1 MSTKNWVIRVFLPSS
16 IFSLGAIDMRKIV
29 TLSTVVAASLMVAAC
44 GGSQPAATDNAAVT
58 EMNAAVT
65 EMNAA
70 DAMEGTTND
79 AMTNVDG
86 AMGADA
92 NMAADA
98 NAAMPAADANATAPA
113 VDAMAA
119 DKNAAAP
126 VEEKK

>member
-1 MSTKNWVIRVFLPSS
+1 
-16 IFSLGAIDMRKIV
+16 MRKIV

-44 GGSQPAATDNAAVT
+44 GGQPVAAD
-58 EMNAAVT
+58 NAAVT

-98 NAAMPAADANATAPA
+98 NAAMPAADANAAAPA
-113 VDAMAA
+113 ADAMAA
-119 DKNAAAP
+119 DANAAAP
-126 VEEKK
+126 AEAKK

>member
-16 IFSLGAIDMRKIV
+16 IFSLGAFDMRKIV

-44 GGSQPAATDNAAVT
+44 GGQPVAAD
-58 EMNAAVT
+58 NAAVT

-98 NAAMPAADANATAPA
+98 NAAMPAADANAAAPA
-113 VDAMAA
+113 ADAMAA
-119 DKNAAAP
+119 DANAAAP
-126 VEEKK
+126 VAEKK

>member
-1 MSTKNWVIRVFLPSS
+1 
-16 IFSLGAIDMRKIV
+16 MRKIV

-44 GGSQPAATDNAAVT
+44 GGSQPAAD
-58 EMNAAVT
+58 NAAVT

-70 DAMEGTTND
+70 DAMEGTAND

-98 NAAMPAADANATAPA
+98 NAAMPAADAA
-113 VDAMAA
+113 
-119 DKNAAAP
+119 NAAAP
-126 VEEKK
+126 AADAANAAGAAEEKK

>member
-1 MSTKNWVIRVFLPSS
+1 MFLPSS

-44 GGSQPAATDNAAVT
+44 GGQPVATD
-58 EMNAAVT
+58 NAAVT

-98 NAAMPAADANATAPA
+98 NAAMPADVNAAAPA

-119 DKNAAAP
+119 DANAAAP
-126 VEEKK
+126 AEAKK

>member
-1 MSTKNWVIRVFLPSS
+1 
-16 IFSLGAIDMRKIV
+16 MRKIV

-44 GGSQPAATDNAAVT
+44 GGSQPAAD
-58 EMNAAVT
+58 NAAVT

-98 NAAMPAADANATAPA
+98 NAAAPADANAAAPVAAADANAAAPA
-113 VDAMAA
+113 
-119 DKNAAAP
+119 
-126 VEEKK
+126 EEKK

>member
-1 MSTKNWVIRVFLPSS
+1 
-16 IFSLGAIDMRKIV
+16 MRKII
-29 TLSTVVAASLMVAAC
+29 TLSTVVAASLLVVAC
-44 GGSQPAATDNAAVT
+44 GGSQPAATD
-58 EMNAAVT
+58 NAAVT

-98 NAAMPAADANATAPA
+98 NVAAPA

-119 DKNAAAP
+119 NATDTMAAGNAA
-126 VEEKK
+126 K

>member
-1 MSTKNWVIRVFLPSS
+1 MSTKNWVIRVFLPGS

-44 GGSQPAATDNAAVT
+44 GGQPVAAD
-58 EMNAAVT
+58 NAAVT

-70 DAMEGTTND
+70 DAMEGSTND

-98 NAAMPAADANATAPA
+98 NAAMPAADANAAAPA

-119 DKNAAAP
+119 DANAAAP
-126 VEEKK
+126 AEAKK

>member
-1 MSTKNWVIRVFLPSS
+1 
-16 IFSLGAIDMRKIV
+16 MRKTV

-44 GGSQPAATDNAAVT
+44 GGSQPAAENST
-58 EMNAAVT
+58 VT

-70 DAMEGTTND
+70 DAMEGTAND

-98 NAAMPAADANATAPA
+98 NAAMPAADANAAAPA
-113 VDAMAA
+113 ADAMAA
-119 DKNAAAP
+119 DANAAAP
-126 VEEKK
+126 AENK

>member
-1 MSTKNWVIRVFLPSS
+1 MSTKNWVIRVFLPGST
-16 IFSLGAIDMRKIV
+16 FPWELIDMRKIV
-29 TLSTVVAASLMVAAC
+29 TLSTVVAASLLVAAC
-44 GGSQPAATDNAAVT
+44 GGSQPAAD
-58 EMNAAVT
+58 NAAVT

-98 NAAMPAADANATAPA
+98 NAVMPAADANAAAPA
-113 VDAMAA
+113 ADA
-119 DKNAAAP
+119 NAAAA